1 MAKTSYANVDEYMGS
16 LEPATREVLEEV
28 RRALRTAVP
37 EGEETISYGIPAL
50 KHHGWV
56 FYFSAYTN
64 HFSLSTPPPFA
75 PFEEF
80 KDELAGYKRSKS
92 AVQFP
97 LEQPV
102 PVDLIGRM
110 ARFQADLNE
119 KKTGAPRAG
128 AKSPATKKA
137 KPA

>member
-1 MAKTSYANVDEYMGS
+1 MAKTNHTTVDDYMES
-16 LEPATREVLEEV
+16 LEPATRTVLEEV
-28 RRALRTAVP
+28 RQALRRAVP
-37 EGEETISYGIPAL
+37 DGEEVISYSIPAI

-80 KDELAGYKRSKS
+80 KDELARYKQSKS

-97 LEQPV
+97 LNEPV
-102 PVDLIGRM
+102 PVDLIERM
-110 ARFQADLNE
+110 ARFQAELNE
-119 KKTGAPRAG
+119 RKVTARKR
-128 AKSPATKKA
+128 
-137 KPA
+137 